1 MNTAR
6 ADKAYMKLVARFPLV
21 PLLEESQFTEAVKVM
36 KELVYRRAS
45 LSMGQADYLSV
56 LGGLI
61 AEYEK
66 RLPRLADEMTPK
78 EALLYLMQVNG
89 LAQADLVAYVGQK
102 SNLSAFLSDHR
113 GLSKCA
119 AMRLADYFKVSPA
132 LFLPKE

>member
-6 ADKAYMKLVARFPLV
+6 ADKAYMKLVELFPLV
-21 PLLEESQFTEAVKVM
+21 PLREESHFNEAVRVM
-36 KELVYRRAS
+36 KELAYRRAS
-45 LSMGQADYLSV
+45 LSTGQADYLSV

-66 RLPRLADEMTPK
+66 RIPGLADEMTPR

-89 LAQADLVAYVGQK
+89 LAQADLVAYVGYK

-113 GLSKCA
+113 GLSKRA